1 MMVNVL
7 IVEDDPM
14 VLEVNKSFLEKIPQF
29 QLIGSA
35 ETGKIALE
43 LINQKQPDLV
53 LMDVY
58 LPDCSGL
65 EVISEMRKS
74 EIPADIIMITAAKD
88 TKTVHQLFQL
98 GAIDYIVKPF
108 RFDRFKLAL
117 DHYLKM
123 WKKLQDS
130 ETVSQKEIDE
140 WTKIKDMKV
149 NEELPKGLSEG
160 TLKQVLMVLV
170 EQEKPVS
177 AEQLADYLGMARV
190 TVRRYLDYLSKQS
203 KINIQMEYGR
213 VGRPTNYYY
222 I

>member
-1 MMVNVL
+1 MVNVL